1 MIFFSYG
8 SFAYKNILSISI
20 RLFIKFNNAFVFPD
34 PEPPIINIL
43 YGWSEIYG
51 HYMLCFIFISIII
64 KINHLYLLSIPLL
77 NILKA
82 FLPYAYVLIL
92 TKFYNLLSSL
102 LLRAI
107 LLTSSVY
114 TQCPS
119 ILSLCCNFGMISFLI
134 KQFL

>member
-1 MIFFSYG
+1 
-8 SFAYKNILSISI
+8 
-20 RLFIKFNNAFVFPD
+20 
-34 PEPPIINIL
+34 
-43 YGWSEIYG
+43 
-51 HYMLCFIFISIII
+51 MLCFICISIII
-64 KINHLYLLSIPLL
+64 KINHLYLRSISLL

-82 FLPYAYVLIL
+82 FLPYGYVLIL

-114 TQCPS
+114 TQCLS
-119 ILSLCCNFGMISFLI
+119 ILSLSCDFGMISFLI